1 KAVAQILLLAC
12 ALSVGCA
19 HDFSSYP
26 FKATLNTAENGGL
39 YELYWKFDN
48 AKETISFAVRV
59 NATGWVGLGLS
70 PNGQMPNSDVVIG
83 WVTDGGET
91 VFHDRFAGGR
101 EPPTIDEQQD
111 WMLKG
116 GEEEN
121 GFTILEFSRKYVTC
135 DEYDLPITT
144 ETARVIWSFHAT
156 TDPTSEVLTFA
167 DRHSHKGALSLNLLG
182 GLPDA
187 APDPQ
192 DLEYY
197 DVTVDEIIIPENDTT
212 YWCAAFRLPE
222 DIRTQK
228 KYITKFSPRV
238 TKGNDAH
245 VHHLLVYLCDS
256 LNETHVGN
264 GGSCRDGVANE
275 VVECRSGVLIAA
287 WAVGGET
294 FVYPNNVAFPF
305 GGEDFPEYV
314 VMELHYDNPE
324 LKQGTVDSSGM
335 RLWYTSTPR
344 EHEAGVLQVGHFVT
358 EYHIIPPNSENF
370 TTTGIVFDDCTNE
383 FFPQEGIHVFA
394 NALHTHEVGHGLN
407 LQHIRYNSE
416 CDVYEE
422 LEPIDKNLKY
432 DFDFQQ
438 INHLKREVVIM
449 PGDILQ
455 LKCFYGTKGFDKVTL
470 GGLSTRDEMCL
481 SFLFYY
487 PKLEISIALSQIAEN
502 ELRTYF
508 SKLPPE
514 TAVNFRNGLNSVTWD
529 EAAMND
535 LQRFANE
542 SEQFAYCGNLQDRG
556 VVKSSK
562 FPNIGCP
569 YIPPDQCSATPNPPT
584 CCERISATED
594 GVVLRASVALLL
606 LLSLLAATLG

>member
-39 YELYWKFDN
+39 YELYWNFDN
-48 AKETISFAVRV
+48 VKETISFAVRV

-156 TDPTSEVLTFA
+156 TDPASEVLTFA

-192 DLEYY
+192 DLDYY
-197 DVTVDEIIIPENDTT
+197 DITVDAIIIPENDTT

-222 DIRTQK
+222 NIRDQTR
-228 KYITKFSPRV
+228 YITKFGPVV
-238 TKGNDAH
+238 TEGNEAH
-245 VHHLLVYLCDS
+245 VHHLLIYLCEGVND
-256 LNETHVGN
+256 THVGN
-264 GGSCRDGVANE
+264 GGECEDGVPEA
-275 VVECRSGVLIAA
+275 VSACRSGILVAA
-287 WAVGGET
+287 WAVGGEV
-294 FVYPNNVAFPF
+294 FVYPDNVAYPF
-305 GGEDFPEYV
+305 GGEGFTQYV
-314 VMELHYDNPE
+314 LMELHYDNPAMIS
-324 LKQGTVDSSGM
+324 GTVDSSGM
-335 RLWYTSTPR
+335 RMYYTSTAR
-344 EHEAGVLQVGHFVT
+344 EYDAGILTFGHDIT
-358 EYHIIPPNSENF
+358 PDQIIPPNAKSF
-370 TTTGIVFDDCTNE
+370 TTTAILTGECTEAILPEDGIRVFGN
-383 FFPQEGIHVFA
+383 F
-394 NALHTHEVGHGLN
+394 LHTHVVGHGLTV
-407 LQHIRYNSE
+407 QHFRKNPE

-422 LEPIDKNLKY
+422 LEPIDRNLQY
-432 DFDFQQ
+432 DFNYQQ
-438 INHLKREVVIM
+438 ITHLKREVVIK
-449 PGDILQ
+449 PGDVVQ
-455 LKCFYGTKGFDKVTL
+455 LKCFYGTEGVDGVTL
-470 GGLSTRDEMCL
+470 GGLSTRNEMCFT
-481 SFLFYY
+481 FLVYY
-487 PKLEISIALSQIAEN
+487 PAVDFQIAISRIESSA
-502 ELRTYF
+502 LRDYLKSLPSGDQIVNGTEIDY
-508 SKLPPE
+508 SKLNTVDWDVDKFQE
-514 TAVNFRNGLNSVTWD
+514 TVDESMQGAFCRGEGNAIYRVT
-529 EAAMND
+529 
-535 LQRFANE
+535 
-542 SEQFAYCGNLQDRG
+542 
-556 VVKSSK
+556 K
-562 FPNIGCP
+562 FPEIGCP
-569 YIPPDQCSATPNPPT
+569 YIAPDQCTT
-584 CCERISATED
+584 EATEATEG